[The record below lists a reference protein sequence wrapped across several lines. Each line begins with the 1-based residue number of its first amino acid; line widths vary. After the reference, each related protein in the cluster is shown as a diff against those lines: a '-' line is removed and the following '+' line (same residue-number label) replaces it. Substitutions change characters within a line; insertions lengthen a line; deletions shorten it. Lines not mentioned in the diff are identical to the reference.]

1 MALNPLEVDAGKRHF
16 EENGWKVT
24 VRALSKHLGR
34 DINAVAEG
42 LRFLNEAEK
51 ARSESKIQIN
61 PAIENMMVFQIE
73 EAVAKATEESELR
86 AKAAEDALTA
96 LAAHVREFDAL
107 FVAHS
112 EELAAAQASLLQCQV
127 QLQERVRENKDLQIS
142 LAAANTGADAQ
153 ISQARA
159 QVESL
164 RLELAS
170 SEQLVKSLTP
180 LKEALKDSQ
189 EREKAGQET
198 LARARQ
204 SEAVAVERAQQQA
217 DRARDASE
225 RERKTEVQRQRLQ
238 DEQKEARDADL
249 LTQQKVWQLS
259 TEVSALK
266 ALCAEQVLEI
276 AKLREAQNDASGAAP
291 DSAPVPH
298 DQRDAA

>member
-1 MALNPLEVDAGKRHF
+1 MALNLLEVDAGKRYF

-34 DINAVAEG
+34 DINAVSEG
-42 LRFLNEAEK
+42 LRLLNEAEK

-61 PAIENMMVFQIE
+61 PMIENLRVLEIE
-73 EAVAKATEESELR
+73 EAVAKATQESELR
-86 AKAAEDALTA
+86 AKAAEDTLNV

-107 FVAHS
+107 FLTHS

-127 QLQERVRENKDLQIS
+127 QLQERVREKKDLQIS
-142 LAAANTGADAQ
+142 LAAANTDAAAQ
-153 ISQARA
+153 ISQVRA

-204 SEAVAVERAQQQA
+204 SEAVAIERAQQHA
-217 DRARDASE
+217 ERARDASE
-225 RERKTEVQRQRLQ
+225 REGKTEAQRQRLQ
-238 DEQKEARDADL
+238 DEQKEAREAEQ
-249 LTQQKVWQLS
+249 LTQQQMWQLS
-259 TEVSALK
+259 TEVAALK
-266 ALCAEQVLEI
+266 TRCAQQVLEI
-276 AKLREAQNDASGAAP
+276 AKLREARNDATGATP
-291 DSAPVPH
+291 DSAPAPH
-298 DQRDAA
+298 DQRHAA

>member
-16 EENGWKVT
+16 EANGWKVT

-34 DINAVAEG
+34 DINAVSEQ
-42 LRFLNEAEK
+42 LRVLNEAEK
-51 ARSESKIQIN
+51 AKSESKIKLN
-61 PAIENMMVFQIE
+61 PAIENMRVFEIE
-73 EAVAKATEESELR
+73 EAVAQATEESELR
-86 AKAAEDALTA
+86 AKAAEDALNA

-107 FVAHS
+107 FMAHS

-142 LAAANTGADAQ
+142 FAAANTGADAQ

-170 SEQLVKSLTP
+170 SEQLVNSLTP

-198 LARARQ
+198 LAGARHSEGVAIERARQ
-204 SEAVAVERAQQQA
+204 LG
-217 DRARDASE
+217 DRARKASE
-225 RERKTEVQRQRLQ
+225 RERKTEAQRQRLQ
-238 DEQKEARDADL
+238 DEQKEAQDAHL
-249 LTQQKVWQLS
+249 LTQQKMWQLS
-259 TEVSALK
+259 TEVVALK
-266 ALCAEQVLEI
+266 TLCAEQVLEI
-276 AKLREAQNDASGAAP
+276 AKLREARNAATGAAP
-291 DSAPVPH
+291 DSAPAPH
-298 DQRDAA
+298 DQRHAA

>member
-1 MALNPLEVDAGKRHF
+1 MALNLLEVDAGKRYF

-34 DINAVAEG
+34 DINAVSEG
-42 LRFLNEAEK
+42 LRLLNEAEK

-61 PAIENMMVFQIE
+61 PIIENLRVLEIE
-73 EAVAKATEESELR
+73 EAVAKATQESELR
-86 AKAAEDALTA
+86 AKAAEDTLNV

-107 FVAHS
+107 FLTHS

-127 QLQERVRENKDLQIS
+127 QLQERVREKKDLQIS
-142 LAAANTGADAQ
+142 LAAANTGAAAQ
-153 ISQARA
+153 ISQVRA

-204 SEAVAVERAQQQA
+204 
-217 DRARDASE
+217 
-225 RERKTEVQRQRLQ
+225 
-238 DEQKEARDADL
+238 DEQKEAREAEQ
-249 LTQQKVWQLS
+249 LTQQQMWQLS
-259 TEVSALK
+259 TEVAALK
-266 ALCAEQVLEI
+266 TRCAQQVLEI
-276 AKLREAQNDASGAAP
+276 AKLREARNDATGATP
-291 DSAPVPH
+291 DSAPAPH
-298 DQRDAA
+298 DQRHAA

>member
-1 MALNPLEVDAGKRHF
+1 MDAGKRYF

-34 DINAVAEG
+34 DINAVSEG
-42 LRFLNEAEK
+42 LRLLNEAEK

-61 PAIENMMVFQIE
+61 PMIENLRVLEIE
-73 EAVAKATEESELR
+73 EAVAKATQESELR
-86 AKAAEDALTA
+86 AKAAEDTLNV

-107 FVAHS
+107 FLTHS

-127 QLQERVRENKDLQIS
+127 QLQERVREKKDLQIS
-142 LAAANTGADAQ
+142 LAAANTDAAAQ
-153 ISQARA
+153 ISQVRA

-204 SEAVAVERAQQQA
+204 SEAVAIERAQQHA
-217 DRARDASE
+217 ERARDASE
-225 RERKTEVQRQRLQ
+225 REGKTEAQRQRLQ
-238 DEQKEARDADL
+238 DEQKEAREAEQ
-249 LTQQKVWQLS
+249 LTQQQMWQLS
-259 TEVSALK
+259 TEVAALK
-266 ALCAEQVLEI
+266 TRCAQQVLEI
-276 AKLREAQNDASGAAP
+276 AKLREARNDATGATP
-291 DSAPVPH
+291 DSAPAPH
-298 DQRDAA
+298 DQRHAA

>member
-1 MALNPLEVDAGKRHF
+1 MALNLLEVDAGKRHF

-24 VRALSKHLGR
+24 VRALSKHLRR
-34 DINAVAEG
+34 DINAVSEG

-61 PAIENMMVFQIE
+61 PAIENMVVFQIE

-86 AKAAEDALTA
+86 AKAAEDALNA
-96 LAAHVREFDAL
+96 LAAHVRDFDAL
-107 FVAHS
+107 FLAHS
-112 EELAAAQASLLQCQV
+112 EELAAARASLLQCQV
-127 QLQERVRENKDLQIS
+127 QLQERVRENKDLQIF
-142 LAAANTGADAQ
+142 LAAANTDAHAE

-170 SEQLVKSLTP
+170 SEQLVKSLIP
-180 LKEALKDSQ
+180 LEEALKDSQ
-189 EREKAGQET
+189 EREKAGQDT

-204 SEAVAVERAQQQA
+204 SEAVAIERAKQLA
-217 DRARDASE
+217 ERAHDASE
-225 RERKTEVQRQRLQ
+225 RERKTEAQRQRLQ
-238 DEQKEARDADL
+238 DEQKESRDAGL

-259 TEVSALK
+259 TEVVALK

-276 AKLREAQNDASGAAP
+276 AKLREARNDATGAAP
-291 DSAPVPH
+291 DSAPAPH
-298 DQRDAA
+298 DQRHAA

>member
-1 MALNPLEVDAGKRHF
+1 MALNLLEVDAGKRYF

-34 DINAVAEG
+34 DINAVSEG
-42 LRFLNEAEK
+42 LRLLNEAEK

-61 PAIENMMVFQIE
+61 PMIENLRVLEIE
-73 EAVAKATEESELR
+73 EAVAKATQESELR
-86 AKAAEDALTA
+86 AKAAEDTLNV

-107 FVAHS
+107 FLTHS

-127 QLQERVRENKDLQIS
+127 QLQERVREKKDLQIS
-142 LAAANTGADAQ
+142 LAAANTGAAAQ
-153 ISQARA
+153 ISQVRA

-204 SEAVAVERAQQQA
+204 SEAVAIERAQQHA
-217 DRARDASE
+217 ERARDASE
-225 RERKTEVQRQRLQ
+225 REGKTEAQRQRLQ
-238 DEQKEARDADL
+238 DEQKEAREAEQ
-249 LTQQKVWQLS
+249 LTQQQMWQLS
-259 TEVSALK
+259 TEVAALK
-266 ALCAEQVLEI
+266 TRCAQQVLEI
-276 AKLREAQNDASGAAP
+276 AKLREARNDATGATP
-291 DSAPVPH
+291 DSAPAPH
-298 DQRDAA
+298 DQRHAA